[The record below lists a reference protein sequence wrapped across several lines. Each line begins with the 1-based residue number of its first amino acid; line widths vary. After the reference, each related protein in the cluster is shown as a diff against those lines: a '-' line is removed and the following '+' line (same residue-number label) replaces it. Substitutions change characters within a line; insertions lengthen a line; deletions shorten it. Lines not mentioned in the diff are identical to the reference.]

1 MPRKK
6 IADAANTGSTV
17 SKDKASRRSA
27 VARKPAPT
35 SSMNSGSSVY
45 ATTAVPPPGSEAEK
59 EMKAAFEASHHH
71 AEIAQEAYLLWLNR
85 GCADGGDFQDWLSA
99 IEIVRQRNPE

>member
-1 MPRKK
+1 
-6 IADAANTGSTV
+6 
-17 SKDKASRRSA
+17 
-27 VARKPAPT
+27 
-35 SSMNSGSSVY
+35 
-45 ATTAVPPPGSEAEK
+45 
-59 EMKAAFEASHHH
+59 MKAAFEASHHH